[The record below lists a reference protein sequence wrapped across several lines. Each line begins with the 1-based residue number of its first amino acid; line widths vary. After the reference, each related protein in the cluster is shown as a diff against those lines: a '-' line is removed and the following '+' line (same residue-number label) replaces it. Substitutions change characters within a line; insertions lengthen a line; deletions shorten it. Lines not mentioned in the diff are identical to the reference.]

1 MPQQNNNQDYLNIG
15 SIPNI
20 AGLYNNVQRPVD
32 KIIIKENDNKETKI
46 TNLDF
51 DNDNDNDNNNDNNND
66 KLKNKIKNEI
76 EKKNKNIKNK
86 VKKIKRKNN
95 LIYLVILLLI
105 IILGLIIYILTN
117 TSKIKKVRF

>member
-32 KIIIKENDNKETKI
+32 KIIIKENDNNETKI
-46 TNLDF
+46 TNLDL
-51 DNDNDNDNNNDNNND
+51 DNDNNND
-66 KLKNKIKNEI
+66 KLINKIENEI